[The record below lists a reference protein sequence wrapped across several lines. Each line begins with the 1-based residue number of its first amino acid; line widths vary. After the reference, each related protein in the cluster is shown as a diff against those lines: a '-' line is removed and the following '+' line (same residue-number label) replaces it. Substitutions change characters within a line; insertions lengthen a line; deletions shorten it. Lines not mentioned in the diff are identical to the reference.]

1 MRARSS
7 ASTARC
13 HVYVLTSCERHS
25 LKQDAECIFVF
36 QHQLSAPTTTR
47 ACTQRTARRTSGG
60 IHCCV
65 WQFNLLIWFDV
76 DADADAGGGIDAG
89 VGVGVDV
96 GVDVCVKRA
105 AWNQQRTS

>member
-7 ASTARC
+7 ASTDRC

-25 LKQDAECIFVF
+25 LKQDAECIFAF
-36 QHQLSAPTTTR
+36 QHQLSAPTTP
-47 ACTQRTARRTSGG
+47 ACIQRTASGG

-96 GVDVCVKRA
+96 DVDVCVKRA